1 MELIQS
7 KENTRI
13 VALSES
19 IKEEERGG
27 NTARN
32 SYPFP

>member
-7 KENTRI
+7 KGNTRI

-19 IKEEERGG
+19 IKEEGSG
-27 NTARN
+27 VNTARN

>member
-7 KENTRI
+7 KGNTGI

-19 IKEEERGG
+19 IKDEGSES
-27 NTARN
+27 NTARY